1 MNCALTPAAQAFRE
15 MLVADALRAGETAAR
30 SQLRIAGVDL
40 AFDIADPDIA
50 AALLPALRHHVRSV
64 GGRELPLTRLIIW
77 SSPLDPFPWNSRHL
91 GRGGAIEGFSH
102 GSVRAVAAADESSL
116 VLWDDERQ
124 LACCWFAG
132 VSGVTRWDRAAPLR
146 TALHFALASPARQLV
161 HGAVVGAGGRGALLA
176 GPGGSGKSTTTLAC
190 LQAGMHVIGDDYA
203 VVELVGRRAWN
214 LYGSI
219 KVGER
224 EPGPHGRDDR
234 RTLILG
240 HDLPGTPSESLELVA
255 LLLPRVVGGSRSSL
269 SIASPAAALRAL
281 APSTLIQAPYED
293 RPSLGILADLARAVP
308 AYHLNLG
315 DDRGVPAIREVVAV

>member
-1 MNCALTPAAQAFRE
+1 MNCGLAPAAQVFRE
-15 MLVADALRAGETAAR
+15 TLVACALRAGDNAER
-30 SQLRIAGVDL
+30 LHLRIAGVDL
-40 AFDIADPDIA
+40 AFDIADPDIG

-64 GGRELPLTRLIIW
+64 GRREFPLTRLIIW
-77 SSPLDPFPWNSRHL
+77 SSPLEPFPWNTRHL

-102 GSVRAVAAADESSL
+102 GSVRATAAADDTSL

-132 VSGVTRWDRAAPLR
+132 IRGVTRWDRAAPLR
-146 TALHFALASPARQLV
+146 TALHFALASPERQLV
-161 HGAVVGAGGRGALLA
+161 HGAVVGVGGRGVLLA

-190 LQAGMHVIGDDYA
+190 LQAGMQVVGDDYT
-203 VVELVGRRAWN
+203 VVDLVGRRAWN
-214 LYGSI
+214 LYGSV

-240 HDLPGTPSESLELVA
+240 EDLPGVATESLELAA
-255 LLLPRVVGGSRSSL
+255 LLLPRVVGGPRSTVSV
-269 SIASPAAALRAL
+269 ASSAAALRAL

-293 RPSLGILADLARAVP
+293 RPSVGILADLARSVP
-308 AYHLNLG
+308 AYHLELG
-315 DDRGVPAIREVVAV
+315 DDRGVPVIHDLVAA